1 MSFSDLCPVLAY
13 LELLLGQQDTTV
25 AVISP
30 YDFCLDIIARLK
42 YISQFLP
49 GAPMVVSPL
58 TSKFCSIQMM
68 NFSQS
73 STGNFTM
80 M

>member
-42 YISQFLP
+42 YISQFFSFLKSNFP
-49 GAPMVVSPL
+49 NRKNSVFFAAEVHDRYKL
-58 TSKFCSIQMM
+58 T
-68 NFSQS
+68 
-73 STGNFTM
+73 
-80 M
+80 